1 MNYTIQLPTSQK
13 PLSLADLLEKQ
24 WLVPRKVRHLLRMR
38 KNCLVN
44 GAVAEFHQIVQAGD
58 TLTVILEEADYNY
71 QPLQL
76 GQAKNVKVLYEDSHL
91 IVVDKPAGI
100 KTHPNEPGEKGTLM
114 NDLAAYLAPS
124 QSRPY
129 VVHRLDQET
138 SGTLLFAK
146 NPLVLP
152 LLSRLLEEKQIY
164 RRYQALVKG
173 EISRDLTITK
183 KIGRDR
189 HNRRKRVIDP
199 RGGQIA
205 VTHVE
210 VFSHTPKESR
220 IFCILETGRTHQ
232 IRVHLA
238 ALGHPIIG
246 DPLYGKQTAPRLML
260 HAYQMSLKHPFT
272 EETIEITANPG
283 LW

>member
-1 MNYTIQLPTSQK
+1 MNYTIPLPASQVAI
-13 PLSLADLLEKQ
+13 SLTDLLEKQ
-24 WLVPRKVRHLLRMR
+24 WLIPRKVRHLLRMR

-44 GAVAEFHQIVQAGD
+44 GEVADFRQEVHAGD
-58 TLTVILEEADYNY
+58 AITLILEETDYNY
-71 QPLQL
+71 QPLL
-76 GQAKNVKVLYEDSHL
+76 PGTAAKIKVLYEDEYL

-100 KTHPNEPGEKGTLM
+100 KTHPNNAGETGTLM

-138 SGTLLFAK
+138 SGTILFAK

-164 RRYQALVKG
+164 RRYQAVVQGTLLQ
-173 EISRDLTITK
+173 DLTITK

-189 HNRRKRVIDP
+189 HDRRKRVIDP
-199 RGGQIA
+199 RGGQTA

-210 VFSHTPKESR
+210 VLTHTAKESR
-220 IFCILETGRTHQ
+220 IFCVLETGRTHQ

-238 ALGHPIIG
+238 ACGHPIIG
-246 DPLYGKQTAPRLML
+246 DPLYGKQSAKRLML

-272 EETIEITANPG
+272 DETLEITADPG